1 LDPAAP
7 PLALPDLAG
16 IALALLLAALLWV
29 HREGSR
35 GRANAW
41 LAAAVASIVLLIL
54 ARQPALSLAS
64 LTGWTA
70 FLFGPCLW
78 LYTCRVTGQDGP
90 RGQRLAVHFIPAVAM
105 LLVLLPKQPAVAARL
120 VQPQTAPDAL
130 DILTAVHMLA
140 YWLLASLR
148 LGRAGE
154 RKLRLRL
161 WVCLAAWAVWVASSA

>member
-7 PLALPDLAG
+7 LLALADLAG

-29 HREGSR
+29 HGEGPR
-35 GRANAW
+35 RRANVW
-41 LAAAVASIVLLIL
+41 LALAIAAVGLMIL
-54 ARQPALSLAS
+54 GRQPSLPLAS
-64 LTGWTA
+64 LAGGTA

-78 LYTCRVTGQDGP
+78 LYACRATGLDGP

-105 LLVLLPKQPAVAARL
+105 LLVLLPKQPAEAVRL
-120 VQPQTAPDAL
+120 VQPRTAPDAL
-130 DILTAVHMLA
+130 AILTAVHMLA

-154 RKLRLRL
+154 RSLRLRL
-161 WVCLAAWAVWVASSA
+161 WVCMAAWALWVASSA